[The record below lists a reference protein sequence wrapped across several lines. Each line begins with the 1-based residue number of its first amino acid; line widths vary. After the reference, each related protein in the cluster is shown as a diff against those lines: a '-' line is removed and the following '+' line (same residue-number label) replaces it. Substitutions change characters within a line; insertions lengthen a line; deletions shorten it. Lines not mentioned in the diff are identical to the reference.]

1 MLVGYARVSTSGQD
15 LAKQQATLAAAGC
28 EQIFSEKIS
37 GAYAQRPEL
46 CALIGYLRTG
56 DVLVVTRLDR
66 LARNTR
72 DLLDVAEQINAKNA
86 GLRSIA
92 EPWADTTSPAG
103 KMLLTIL
110 AGIAEFERALI
121 VARTTEGREIAKR
134 KGVKF
139 GPKLKLSGEQIAF
152 ARTAVD
158 GGQTVRQTAHA
169 LSVHPATLYRAF
181 KSQSTSVTGRQGTED
196 RGTSLTSHVKG
207 RRQ

>member
-28 EQIFSEKIS
+28 EQIFAEKIS
-37 GAYAQRPEL
+37 GAYVQRPEL
-46 CALIGYLRTG
+46 HALISYLRTG
-56 DVLVVTRLDR
+56 DVLVVARLDR

-86 GLRSIA
+86 GQRSIA

-110 AGIAEFERALI
+110 AGIAEFERTLI

-139 GPKLKLSGEQIAF
+139 GPKVKLSGEQIAF
-152 ARTAVD
+152 ARAAVD
-158 GGQTVRQTAHA
+158 GGQTVRQTAYA

-181 KSQSTSVTGRQGTED
+181 KLQFTSVTRRQGTED
-196 RGTSLTSHVKG
+196 RGTSLTSHVK
-207 RRQ
+207 RRR